1 MNVEIKAVH
10 FDLGDEYHD
19 LIEKKIQKIEFA
31 QDMIVDLVCTVTN
44 EKDYVLEAD
53 IHFRWGPIHHF
64 KANDFDLRGG
74 IEKLFDKIGAKVT
87 KEKEKIKRH
96 TK

>member
-10 FDLGDEYHD
+10 FDLEDEYHD
-19 LIEKKIQKIEFA
+19 LIGKKLQKIEFA
-31 QDMIVDLVCTVTN
+31 QDMIVGLACTVTK
-44 EKDYVLEAD
+44 EKNYAFEAD

-74 IEKLFDKIGAKVT
+74 IDKLFDKIGAKVT
-87 KEKEKIKRH
+87 KEKGKIKEH